1 MVNINDAASAY
12 MNTLKQVQGGSAA
25 ADVAKGNA
33 IPAGAPSFGE
43 ILKQS
48 AQGAIDAQH
57 RSEKTAAASLLGQ
70 ADMTDVLQAV
80 NDAEVALNT
89 VLAVRDRVVQAYQE
103 IMRTPI

>member
-1 MVNINDAASAY
+1 MANINDATNAY
-12 MNTLKQVQGGSAA
+12 SNALKQLQNSQEAQGGAA
-25 ADVAKGNA
+25 KKAEG
-33 IPAGAPSFGE
+33 IPSFGE

-48 AQGAIDAQH
+48 GQSAIDAQH
-57 RSEKTAAASLLGQ
+57 RSEETAAKSLLGQ

-80 NDAEVALNT
+80 NDAEIALNT

>member
-1 MVNINDAASAY
+1 MTNINDAANAY
-12 MNTLKQVQGGSAA
+12 LNTVKQLQNAGSGQQAGQSTK
-25 ADVAKGNA
+25 ADG
-33 IPAGAPSFGE
+33 IPSFGE

-48 AQGAIDAQH
+48 GQSAINAQH
-57 RSEKTAAASLLGQ
+57 RSEETAANALLGK

-80 NDAEVALNT
+80 NDAEIALNT

>member
-1 MVNINDAASAY
+1 MANITDATSAY
-12 MNTLKQVQGGSAA
+12 MNTIKQLQGDAVSTPGKTN
-25 ADVAKGNA
+25 DVASGM
-33 IPAGAPSFGE
+33 PSFGE

-48 AQGAIDAQH
+48 GQSAIDAQH
-57 RSEKTAAASLLGQ
+57 KSEQVAAASLLGN

-80 NDAEVALNT
+80 NDAEMALNT

>member
-12 MNTLKQVQGGSAA
+12 MNTLKQVQGGNAA

-33 IPAGAPSFGE
+33 IPEGTPSFGE

-57 RSEKTAAASLLGQ
+57 RSEKTAAASLIGQ

>member
-1 MVNINDAASAY
+1 MANINDASNAYLNTVKQLQNAGNGQQAGESA
-12 MNTLKQVQGGSAA
+12 K
-25 ADVAKGNA
+25 ADG
-33 IPAGAPSFGE
+33 IPSFGE

-48 AQGAIDAQH
+48 GQSAINAQH
-57 RSEKTAAASLLGQ
+57 RSEETAAKALLGQ

-80 NDAEVALNT
+80 NDAELALNT